1 MDTAKARKHMVDSQ
15 VRPNDV
21 TDSGLIKAM
30 GRIPREDFV
39 PSNRRSL
46 AYVEKDVPLFE
57 GRWLL
62 KARDFSKLINEAH
75 IHPGDLVLDVGCG
88 YGYGCAV
95 MAPLASVVVGLE
107 DNAEAVSQAQTS
119 CTNLGLDNVAI
130 VEGELAAGFAD
141 QGPYDVIVIAGGA
154 EIIPEKLFDQLSPE
168 GGRMVAILV
177 DRGVGHAMLY
187 TRHHDAIGERM
198 LFECHPAGILPGFNR
213 TAGFVF

>member
-21 TDSGLIKAM
+21 TDQALIKAM
-30 GRIPREDFV
+30 GLVPREEFV
-39 PSNRRSL
+39 PSNRGAL

-62 KARDFSKLINEAH
+62 KARDYSKLVDAANIQ
-75 IHPGDLVLDVGCG
+75 PGDLVLDVGCG

-95 MAPLASVVVGLE
+95 MAHQADVVVGLE
-107 DNAEAVSQAQTS
+107 DNVEAVAHAQEA
-119 CTNLGLDNVAI
+119 CTRLGLDNVAV
-130 VEGELAAGFAD
+130 VEGALAEGYAK

-154 EIIPEKLFDQLSPE
+154 EEMPKALFDQLSPE

-177 DRGVGHAMLY
+177 ERGVGHAMLY
-187 TRHHDAIGERM
+187 TRHDDVIGDRM
-198 LFECHPAGILPGFNR
+198 LFECHPTGILPGFNR
-213 TAGFVF
+213 VAGFVF